1 MIRAQISMNDVK
13 VFESYKVKK
22 KSEMEE
28 LLDYWRG
35 EYITLVFQR
44 TNKSLIN
51 EWRSHNLLYNLH
63 LFRSHTTD
71 VDLNYPEKW
80 YMKIIYGIISFI
92 YIWD

>member
-1 MIRAQISMNDVK
+1 MNDVK